1 MRACRMRSLQYC
13 LVFGALM
20 VAEMVG
26 ARALASED
34 KALIVLRAQEA
45 ADAGFNDAKVVGT
58 MVLRSKSGKES
69 VREFVSVVLEE
80 QSGMGGDMSIVT
92 FQSPKDIKGTSL
104 LSHSNPEPKDDYQWL
119 FLPALKRVK
128 RISSSN
134 RAGKFVASEFSY
146 EDLGAPN
153 IDDSTHNWLE
163 KKKCPANVKLTCAVI
178 ESKPKNKKSGYSRT
192 VQYIDL
198 KEYRTFQVDF
208 YNRRGD
214 LEKIL
219 VSSNFKRYQSK
230 FWRAHKMEM
239 NNVKSSKSTT
249 LIWSDYQFK
258 KGLKKK
264 SFSPQTYYE

>member
-1 MRACRMRSLQYC
+1 MKNLQHY
-13 LVFGALM
+13 LM
-20 VAEMVG
+20 VATLMLAAVVG
-26 ARALASED
+26 TLAVASED
-34 KALIVLRAQEA
+34 KALTILRAQEA

-58 MVLRSKSGKES
+58 MILRNKSGKES
-69 VREFVSVVLEE
+69 VRKFVSVVLEE

-104 LSHSNPEPKDDYQWL
+104 LSHSNSEPKDDYQWL

-153 IDDSTHNWLE
+153 IDDSTHIWLAQ
-163 KKKCPANVKLTCAVI
+163 KKCPTNATLTCAVI

-192 VQYIDL
+192 IQYIDL

-219 VSSNFKRYQSK
+219 VSSDFKRYQSK

-239 NNVKSSKSTT
+239 NNLKSFKSTT
-249 LIWSDYQFK
+249 LVWSDYQFE

-264 SFSPQTYYE
+264 SFNPQTYYE